1 MNNPFSCL
9 IGLLAIFLTMS
20 LSIVGAQEN
29 GSTLLNNT
37 TQKNA
42 TLNNSSNL
50 STINNTLLNVTNP
63 EKLDPVNSINFI
75 ISSDP
80 KVRPITS
87 PKINLSSKDFGIQ
100 PPRRTPF
107 VINGYARPTLNAFQE
122 NQYLLNAAY
131 QSRKVEGTPHGY
143 VTYYN

>member
-1 MNNPFSCL
+1 MNNPLSCPVS
-9 IGLLAIFLTMS
+9 LLAIFLAIS
-20 LSIVGAQEN
+20 LSIVDAQEN
-29 GSTLLNNT
+29 GSTLLNNI

-42 TLNNSSNL
+42 TQNNSSNL
-50 STINNTLLNVTNP
+50 SIINNTVLNETNP
-63 EKLDPVNSINFI
+63 EKLDPVNNINFI

-80 KVRPITS
+80 KVRPMNS
-87 PKINLSSKDFGIQ
+87 AKINLSSNDHEIQ
-100 PPRRTPF
+100 QPRKTPF
-107 VINGYARPTLNAFQE
+107 VINGYAMPTINAFQE

>member
-1 MNNPFSCL
+1 MNNQLSCP
-9 IGLLAIFLTMS
+9 IGLLAIFLAIS
-20 LSIVGAQEN
+20 LSVVDAQEN
-29 GSTLLNNT
+29 GSTLLNNIT
-37 TQKNA
+37 LKSA

-50 STINNTLLNVTNP
+50 SIINNTVLNETNP
-63 EKLDPVNSINFI
+63 EKLDPVNKINFI

-80 KVRPITS
+80 KVRPMNS
-87 PKINLSSKDFGIQ
+87 AKINLSSNDHEIQ
-100 PPRRTPF
+100 PPRKAPF
-107 VINGYARPTLNAFQE
+107 VINGYAMPTIDAFQE